1 MFVTLDLGLVSAVW
15 FLVTVV
21 GLVVTPGLAVIAS
34 FAVSFTLAVTVD
46 SVLVFRFV
54 FRLFIFF
61 RTVSLAIA
69 IVFTVVFGDVSAGLV
84 VKSLVLL
91 VAIISLQIHA
101 LVIVDF
107 VQLRLVDGVTNP
119 FFHRVAF
126 LDGVPGLNNLVFNC
140 LDQTAEELLDVVAF
154 SHLIFLHYSFA
165 TILVNIVAIFSVG
178 GVADLVLVVFALL
191 VVNVIIVS
199 PAVGF

>member
-1 MFVTLDLGLVSAVW
+1 MFVALDLGLVGAVW

-21 GLVVTPGLAVIAS
+21 GLIVTPVLAVIAS
-34 FAVSFTLAVTVD
+34 FTVTFSLAVTVD

-54 FRLFIFF
+54 FRLFITFG
-61 RTVSLAIA
+61 TVSLAIA
-69 IVFTVVFGDVSAGLV
+69 IVFTVVFGDVSASLV

-107 VQLRLVDGVTNP
+107 VQLRLVDGVTNS

-126 LDGVPGLNNLVFNC
+126 LDGVSSLNNLVFHC

-178 GVADLVLVVFALL
+178 GVA
-191 VVNVIIVS
+191 
-199 PAVGF
+199 